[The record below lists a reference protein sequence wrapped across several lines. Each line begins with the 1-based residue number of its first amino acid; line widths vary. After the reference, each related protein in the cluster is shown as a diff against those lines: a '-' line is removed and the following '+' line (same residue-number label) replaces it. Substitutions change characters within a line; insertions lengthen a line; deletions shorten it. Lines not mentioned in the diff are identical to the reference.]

1 MVTHHGQTFKLSDNV
16 LVVLFAPDS
25 VFAVAMHNVKN
36 VSIVF
41 KLTYGETSVLFTG
54 DLEHEGDE
62 LLLPYENI
70 LKADILKIAHH
81 GSITNTTEKLL
92 YFIQP
97 EYAIVSVGKK
107 NKFKHPS
114 QIVMQRLKKQNINIT
129 IDYPNSKFIL
139 SSNKLFSPPT
149 SFTACST
156 QKLNVPMKPGKLGD
170 WASMQ

>member
-107 NKFKHPS
+107 NKFNLQS
-114 QIVMQRLKKQNINIT
+114 YLWF
-129 IDYPNSKFIL
+129 FIGFFIGSNGNRGRYNQYSYIKNVWL
-139 SSNKLFSPPT
+139 SY
-149 SFTACST
+149 
-156 QKLNVPMKPGKLGD
+156 
-170 WASMQ
+170 

>member
-25 VFAVAMHNVKN
+25 VFVVAMHNVKN
-36 VSIVF
+36 VSILF
-41 KLTYGETSVLFTG
+41 KLTYGETSILFTG

-114 QIVMQRLKKQNINIT
+114 QIVMQRLKKQNINIHRT
-129 IDYPNSKFIL
+129 DKDGSL
-139 SSNKLFSPPT
+139 WLRSD
-149 SFTACST
+149 
-156 QKLNVPMKPGKLGD
+156 GKKITEVL
-170 WASMQ
+170 WR